1 MSRGTNHY
9 SIRYTID
16 LFRRDRLIC
25 VPAQTKTQAYF
36 RAVDAIRQKEGY
48 FPSEHYVESV
58 TYQNGNV
65 HHFKK

>member
-16 LFRRDRLIC
+16 IFRKDRLIC
-25 VPAQTKTQAYF
+25 IPAQTKLSAWS
-36 RAVDAIRQKEGY
+36 RAVDAIKEKEGCY
-48 FPSEHYVESV
+48 PSEHYVESV